1 MRAKIESIFE
11 HCAVQLNVIN
21 EMENYCVLWQCS
33 WKQFSQFILVQSENE
48 MTRNYLRNIFRE
60 AVSGRSCTS
69 SSIANTTLTNVS
81 ENRGKRVKYGQS
93 VKLSISESP
102 AYARHR
108 QVSCVKIPLICG
120 GQTVYVNNGLVPK
133 NYS

>member
-1 MRAKIESIFE
+1 
-11 HCAVQLNVIN
+11 
-21 EMENYCVLWQCS
+21 
-33 WKQFSQFILVQSENE
+33 
-48 MTRNYLRNIFRE
+48 MTKNYLRNIFRE

-102 AYARHR
+102 
-108 QVSCVKIPLICG
+108 SICEA
-120 GQTVYVNNGLVPK
+120 QTGLLCENTFDMWRTNTLCK
-133 NYS
+133 